1 MRMASIIAIVLLLSG
16 CVPIPRKHYYMSLAE
31 VDGLEVVEYGTT
43 SRTSFLQKPVPIHYR
58 LSRASYF
65 VELELEKLESQP
77 AFRVSAASTS
87 GNALLIQTRDDE
99 RFCSGWSLGLSNQL
113 RVGENNFFMWTV
125 MGNAKCL
132 APGEVGAERFAIAF
146 KVVDAE
152 GNILGEERLPFTVE
166 RNGFVVIFDA
176 I

>member
-1 MRMASIIAIVLLLSG
+1 MRMASALAAVVLLGG
-16 CVPIPRKHYYMSLAE
+16 CVPVPYKYYHMSLAE
-31 VDGLEVVEYGTT
+31 VEGLEVVEYGTPLQA
-43 SRTSFLQKPVPIHYR
+43 FFQKPVPIHYR

-65 VELELEKLESQP
+65 VELELEKSDFQP
-77 AFRVSAASTS
+77 ALRVSAASTS

-99 RFCSGWSLGLSNQL
+99 RSCVGWRFGLSNQL
-113 RVGENNFFMWTV
+113 KVRENNVFMWTV
-125 MGNAKCL
+125 MGRSKCL